1 MFRVLIWKEI
11 RGHLMT
17 FRFAAALVTI
27 SLLIVSSVWM
37 LGEDYLRRFN
47 SYVQASDA
55 AANLEKEYVVPSEIN
70 PTLLLPPSP
79 LSMFS
84 RGEAGRFG
92 NSITIRRWEV
102 PRETTGNYGTGLM
115 TTAQAPFDFYTVIA
129 AVVSLFAILLTYDG
143 ISGERETGLLKMQ
156 STCGTGRASLF
167 LSKFAGAVICL
178 AIPILLGM
186 VAGLLVL
193 IFILNIGFSSGQWLA
208 IALIGFASMLYGTLF
223 AALGLACSA
232 VVRWSAASV
241 VLALLCWAMLVIV
254 LPSLSQSTAAA
265 IRPLDSQFALNSLE
279 RHTMA
284 EAQRTREEL
293 ASRYPDHEYG
303 YWTSS
308 FSTKSERFFKYD
320 CRAAGFRDAEQFIR
334 GLEPVMQARADT
346 VWRAYNAAD
355 QREREQALLEEQLA
369 FISPARHLRDALSSL
384 TYTSYSQYAD
394 FIEAARRFRAEML
407 DNFRRKGYFG
417 DNVLKFFSQRDP
429 EDIDDE
435 KYRARV
441 DYYRSQLA
449 LGKNYGQFMGPKFLA
464 PVSASDIP
472 EFDFRYFRLT
482 AEPVVIP
489 LGVLAVEAALL
500 LLAGLVAFQRYDI
513 R

>member
-1 MFRVLIWKEI
+1 MFRVLLWKEI

-27 SLLIVSSVWM
+27 SLLIVGSVWM
-37 LGEDYLRRFN
+37 LGEDYLRRLN

-70 PTLLLPPSP
+70 PTLFLPPSP

-92 NSITIRRWEV
+92 NSITIKRWEV
-102 PRETTGNYGTGLM
+102 PRETTGNYGTGMM
-115 TTAQAPFDFYTVIA
+115 TAAQAPFDFYTIIA
-129 AVVSLFAILLTYDG
+129 TVVSLFAILLTYDG

-156 STCGTGRASLF
+156 SSCGTGRATLF

-186 VAGLLVL
+186 VAGLIVL
-193 IFILNIGFSSGQWLA
+193 NFILNIGFSSAQWLA
-208 IALIGFASMLYGTLF
+208 VALIGFASVLYGTLF

-232 VVRWSAASV
+232 MVRRSAASV
-241 VLALLCWAMLVIV
+241 VLALLCWAILVIV
-254 LPSLSQSTAAA
+254 LPSVSQSTAAA

-279 RHTMA
+279 RNTMA
-284 EAQRTREEL
+284 EAQRRHGGL
-293 ASRYPDHEYG
+293 ASKYPCYEFG
-303 YWTSS
+303 YWASS
-308 FSTKSERFFKYD
+308 FSTTSERFFKYD
-320 CRAAGFRDAEQFIR
+320 SWVAGFRDAEQFIR

-346 VWRAYNAAD
+346 VWRAYNAAE
-355 QREREQALLEEQLA
+355 QREKEQALLEEQLA
-369 FISPARHLRDALSSL
+369 FFSPAGHLRDALSSL
-384 TYTSYSQYAD
+384 TYTSYSQYSD
-394 FIEAARRFRAEML
+394 FIEAARRYRAEML

-429 EDIDDE
+429 KDIDDE
-435 KYRARV
+435 KYNARV
-441 DYYRSQLA
+441 DYYQSQLA
-449 LGKNYGQFMGPKFLA
+449 LGKKYREFMGPKFLD

-472 EFDFRYFRLT
+472 EFNFQFFRLT
-482 AEPVVIP
+482 AEPVLIP

-500 LLAGLVAFQRYDI
+500 LLAGLIAFQRYDI